1 MRRPSLPSTIYLVAS
16 VVVVGWVLEG
26 GVRVRPLL
34 VPRNDNRALRK
45 ERGNTVVLSAGF
57 FSGLVAQSE
66 MDDLLDLLYGS
77 YGERLIVGYKRAS

>member
-1 MRRPSLPSTIYLVAS
+1 
-16 VVVVGWVLEG
+16 
-26 GVRVRPLL
+26 
-34 VPRNDNRALRK
+34 
-45 ERGNTVVLSAGF
+45 VVLSAGF